1 MRNTKR
7 SLGAYVDDIE
17 SQELIDALSRCDI
30 SEFLGEEQTCQ
41 AVESKSAQHYTPQK
55 LITQKQ
61 LAAALSVSVQTV
73 RSWKDC
79 PRVYMGKRANGKGSA
94 CRYDMAEVVAWL
106 KNNRRAYQNAD
117 KTWMQSTPDRKEVK

>member
-1 MRNTKR
+1 MINTKR

-17 SQELIDALSRCDI
+17 SQEIIDALSRCDMR
-30 SEFLGEEQTCQ
+30 EFLGEEQTCL

-55 LITQKQ
+55 FITQRQ

-73 RSWKDC
+73 RSWKEC